1 MNYRSLLKRSTANI
15 ELFVLLLAAF
25 VLIVV
30 FSILEPRF
38 FSVNNF
44 RILLETMS
52 ILGILSLGV
61 NFLLI
66 AGEMD
71 ISFTSVLELSAA
83 VVAISSTA
91 HMNTFVSIAF
101 GVLAATAVGLINA
114 FFAVKLKIP
123 SFLVTLGTQVAI
135 GGLVMILCDYR
146 TIIIRDK
153 SFINVCCGRPFAN
166 IASAVYWMIGIAI
179 VIWFV
184 LTRTRF
190 GKWVYATGG
199 NQSSARLMGIP
210 TDRVKISLFVTSAIL
225 AGVAGFILGSRATS
239 ARPAMGTS
247 YLMPAISAPILAGA
261 ALTGGQGS
269 AFKTLL
275 AAFVLTIITNGVT
288 LIGLEPAYR
297 DIFMGVILISALSV
311 RYLQNMNRD

>member
-153 SFINVCCGRPFAN
+153 SFINVFFGRPFAN

>member
-1 MNYRSLLKRSTANI
+1 MNYKNLLKRSTANI
-15 ELFVLLLAAF
+15 ELFVLLLAAV

-38 FSVNNF
+38 FSVINF

-153 SFINVCCGRPFAN
+153 NFINMFFGRPFAN

-225 AGVAGFILGSRATS
+225 AGIAGFILGSRATS
-239 ARPAMGTS
+239 ARPTMGTS

>member
-1 MNYRSLLKRSTANI
+1 MKRSTANI
-15 ELFVLLLAAF
+15 ELFVLLLAAV

-153 SFINVCCGRPFAN
+153 SFINMFFGRPFAN

-225 AGVAGFILGSRATS
+225 AGIAGFILGSRATS

>member
-1 MNYRSLLKRSTANI
+1 MRRSTANI
-15 ELFVLLLAAF
+15 ELFVLLLAAV

-101 GVLAATAVGLINA
+101 GVLAAAAVGLINA

-153 SFINVCCGRPFAN
+153 SFINVFFGRPFAN

-225 AGVAGFILGSRATS
+225 AGIAGFILGSRATS

>member
-1 MNYRSLLKRSTANI
+1 MNYKNLLKRSTANI
-15 ELFVLLLAAF
+15 ELFVLLLAAV

-153 SFINVCCGRPFAN
+153 SFINMFFGRPFAN

-225 AGVAGFILGSRATS
+225 AGIAGFILGSRATS

-311 RYLQNMNRD
+311 RYLQNMNRN

>member
-15 ELFVLLLAAF
+15 ELFVLLLAAV

-153 SFINVCCGRPFAN
+153 SFINVFFGRPFAN

-239 ARPAMGTS
+239 ARPAMGVS

>member
-1 MNYRSLLKRSTANI
+1 MKRSTANI
-15 ELFVLLLAAF
+15 ELFVLLLAAV

-153 SFINVCCGRPFAN
+153 SFINVFFGRPFAN

-239 ARPAMGTS
+239 ARPAMGVS

>member
-1 MNYRSLLKRSTANI
+1 MNYKNLLKRSTANI
-15 ELFVLLLAAF
+15 ELFVLLLAAV

-153 SFINVCCGRPFAN
+153 SFINMFFGRPFAN

-225 AGVAGFILGSRATS
+225 AGIAGFILGSRATS

>member
-1 MNYRSLLKRSTANI
+1 MNYKNLMKRSTANI
-15 ELFVLLLAAF
+15 ELFVLLLAAV

-153 SFINVCCGRPFAN
+153 SFINMFFGRPFAN

-225 AGVAGFILGSRATS
+225 AGIAGFILGSRATS

>member
-135 GGLVMILCDYR
+135 CGLVMILCDYR

-153 SFINVCCGRPFAN
+153 SFINVFFGRPFAN

>member
-1 MNYRSLLKRSTANI
+1 MNYRSLMRRSTANI
-15 ELFVLLLAAF
+15 ELFVLLLAAV

-153 SFINVCCGRPFAN
+153 SFINVFFGRPFAN

-199 NQSSARLMGIP
+199 KQSSARLMGIP

>member
-1 MNYRSLLKRSTANI
+1 MNYKNLLKRSTANI
-15 ELFVLLLAAF
+15 ELFVLLLAAV

-153 SFINVCCGRPFAN
+153 SFINMFFGRPFAN

-225 AGVAGFILGSRATS
+225 AGIAGFILGSRATS

-311 RYLQNMNRD
+311 RYLQNINRD

>member
-1 MNYRSLLKRSTANI
+1 MNYKNLLKRSTANI
-15 ELFVLLLAAF
+15 ELFVLLLAAV

-153 SFINVCCGRPFAN
+153 SFINMFFGRPFAN

-190 GKWVYATGG
+190 GKWVYA
-199 NQSSARLMGIP
+199 
-210 TDRVKISLFVTSAIL
+210 
-225 AGVAGFILGSRATS
+225 
-239 ARPAMGTS
+239 
-247 YLMPAISAPILAGA
+247 
-261 ALTGGQGS
+261 
-269 AFKTLL
+269 
-275 AAFVLTIITNGVT
+275 
-288 LIGLEPAYR
+288 
-297 DIFMGVILISALSV
+297 
-311 RYLQNMNRD
+311 

>member
-1 MNYRSLLKRSTANI
+1 MNYKNLLKRSTTNI
-15 ELFVLLLAAF
+15 ELFVLLLAAV

-153 SFINVCCGRPFAN
+153 SFINMFFGRPFAN

-199 NQSSARLMGIP
+199 NPSSARLMGIP

-225 AGVAGFILGSRATS
+225 AGIAGFILGSRATS

>member
-1 MNYRSLLKRSTANI
+1 MNYKNLLKRSTANI
-15 ELFVLLLAAF
+15 ELFVLLLAAV

-153 SFINVCCGRPFAN
+153 NFINMFFGRPFAN

-225 AGVAGFILGSRATS
+225 AGIAGFILGSRATS

>member
-1 MNYRSLLKRSTANI
+1 MRRSTANI
-15 ELFVLLLAAF
+15 ELFVLLLAAV

-153 SFINVCCGRPFAN
+153 SFINVFFGRPFAN

-199 NQSSARLMGIP
+199 KQSSARLMGIP

>member
-1 MNYRSLLKRSTANI
+1 MNYKNLLKRSTANI
-15 ELFVLLLAAF
+15 ELFVLLLAAV

-153 SFINVCCGRPFAN
+153 SFINMFFGRPFAN
-166 IASAVYWMIGIAI
+166 IASAVYWVIGIAI

-225 AGVAGFILGSRATS
+225 AGIAGFILGSRATS

>member
-15 ELFVLLLAAF
+15 ELFVLLLAAV

-153 SFINVCCGRPFAN
+153 SFINVFFGRPFAN

-311 RYLQNMNRD
+311 RYLQNMNRN

>member
-153 SFINVCCGRPFAN
+153 SFINVFFGRPFAN

-199 NQSSARLMGIP
+199 NQGSARLMGIP

>member
-1 MNYRSLLKRSTANI
+1 MNYKNLLKRSTANI
-15 ELFVLLLAAF
+15 ELFVLLLAAV

-153 SFINVCCGRPFAN
+153 NFINMFFGRPFAN

-225 AGVAGFILGSRATS
+225 AGIAGFILGSRATS

-247 YLMPAISAPILAGA
+247 YLKPAISAPILAGA